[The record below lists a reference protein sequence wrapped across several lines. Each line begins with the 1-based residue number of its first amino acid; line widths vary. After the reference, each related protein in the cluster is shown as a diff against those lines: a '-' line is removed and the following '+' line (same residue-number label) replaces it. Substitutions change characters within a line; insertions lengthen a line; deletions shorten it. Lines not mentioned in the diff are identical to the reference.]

1 MLPCLMR
8 FSQLEIA
15 IKLMKNVCVD
25 MELLS
30 RVQDV
35 RLLLQFCRSSEQGE
49 AFSASFLSFVSMLL
63 FCEELQ
69 LS

>member
-1 MLPCLMR
+1 
-8 FSQLEIA
+8 
-15 IKLMKNVCVD
+15 MKNVCVD

-35 RLLLQFCRSSEQGE
+35 QLLLQFCGSSEQGDV
-49 AFSASFLSFVSMLL
+49 FSAPFLSFVPMLL